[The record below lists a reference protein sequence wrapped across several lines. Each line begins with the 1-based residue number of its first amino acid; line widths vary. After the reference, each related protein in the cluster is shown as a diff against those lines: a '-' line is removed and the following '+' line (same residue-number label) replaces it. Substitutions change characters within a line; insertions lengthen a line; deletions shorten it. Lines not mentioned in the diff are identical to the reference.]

1 MFLLCALLS
10 PAMTLATISIAAIG
24 TLLYFRLGVSLQSK
38 TSALKHHE
46 NELAERLG
54 EVFQNFK
61 FFRLWDSGGRIEGM
75 LVEHIER
82 YSGLHIDVHR
92 ELNRVRML
100 AECSVV
106 LVLSIFLLL
115 AFFVLRLDPGT
126 MLVFLAIFY
135 RLAPRLLAM
144 NSLLVASEVEL
155 RFLGDW
161 NARMLRLAPQGL
173 PRRAEP
179 ASSNAAP
186 LAGDLVVNGLSA
198 LAPGGTKEILS
209 NVSFTL
215 PKGGT
220 IAIIGESGAGKT
232 SLMDALC
239 GLLPLSSGS
248 VSVNGTQLSDEGLK
262 AWVRDAAV
270 VLQQTPVLRGTIL
283 ENVAWDDA
291 TPSLA
296 RAKDAAREAHAL
308 AFIEK
313 LPQRWET
320 PIGRGNN
327 GLSGGEV
334 QRLGLT
340 RALYRESEL
349 IFLDEPTSSLDAE
362 AEDAVIKAL
371 SALKG
376 KRTLLL
382 ITHRLK
388 AARIADS
395 IIVLRDGKVAEQGTW
410 AELAGKE
417 GGILAGLAARQG
429 VLVS

>member
-1 MFLLCALLS
+1 MFLLSALLS
-10 PAMTLATISIAAIG
+10 PATTLATISIAAIG
-24 TLLYFRLGVSLQSK
+24 TLLSFGLGLSLQSK
-38 TSALKHHE
+38 TSTLKHHE

-75 LVEHIER
+75 LVEHIEG
-82 YSGLHIDVHR
+82 YSGLHIDDHR

-198 LAPGGTKEILS
+198 LG
-209 NVSFTL
+209 
-215 PKGGT
+215 
-220 IAIIGESGAGKT
+220 
-232 SLMDALC
+232 
-239 GLLPLSSGS
+239 
-248 VSVNGTQLSDEGLK
+248 
-262 AWVRDAAV
+262 
-270 VLQQTPVLRGTIL
+270 RGT
-283 ENVAWDDA
+283 
-291 TPSLA
+291 
-296 RAKDAAREAHAL
+296 
-308 AFIEK
+308 
-313 LPQRWET
+313 
-320 PIGRGNN
+320 
-327 GLSGGEV
+327 
-334 QRLGLT
+334 
-340 RALYRESEL
+340 
-349 IFLDEPTSSLDAE
+349 
-362 AEDAVIKAL
+362 
-371 SALKG
+371 
-376 KRTLLL
+376 
-382 ITHRLK
+382 
-388 AARIADS
+388 
-395 IIVLRDGKVAEQGTW
+395 
-410 AELAGKE
+410 
-417 GGILAGLAARQG
+417 
-429 VLVS
+429 

>member
-1 MFLLCALLS
+1 M
-10 PAMTLATISIAAIG
+10 
-24 TLLYFRLGVSLQSK
+24 
-38 TSALKHHE
+38 
-46 NELAERLG
+46 
-54 EVFQNFK
+54 
-61 FFRLWDSGGRIEGM
+61 
-75 LVEHIER
+75 
-82 YSGLHIDVHR
+82 
-92 ELNRVRML
+92 
-100 AECSVV
+100 
-106 LVLSIFLLL
+106 
-115 AFFVLRLDPGT
+115 
-126 MLVFLAIFY
+126 
-135 RLAPRLLAM
+135 
-144 NSLLVASEVEL
+144 
-155 RFLGDW
+155 
-161 NARMLRLAPQGL
+161 
-173 PRRAEP
+173 
-179 ASSNAAP
+179 
-186 LAGDLVVNGLSA
+186 
-198 LAPGGTKEILS
+198 
-209 NVSFTL
+209 
-215 PKGGT
+215 
-220 IAIIGESGAGKT
+220 
-232 SLMDALC
+232 
-239 GLLPLSSGS
+239 
-248 VSVNGTQLSDEGLK
+248 
-262 AWVRDAAV
+262 
-270 VLQQTPVLRGTIL
+270 LQQTPVLRGTIL